1 MYINLQKFLETGAWF
16 DENEKDEK
24 DPNRLAEIKWML
36 FEINKE
42 AQVEYEEDRL
52 HIDEFLKVV
61 CGTDYQRDEKKGE
74 DSLRQHS
81 YYELLFDMK

>member
-1 MYINLQKFLETGAWF
+1 MYITLQKFLETGAWF
-16 DENEKDEK
+16 DENERDEK
-24 DPNRLAEIKWML
+24 NRLAEIKWML

-42 AQVEYEEDRL
+42 ASVAHEEDRL

-61 CGTDYQRDEKKGE
+61 CGTDYIREEKKE
-74 DSLRQHS
+74 DDSLRQRS